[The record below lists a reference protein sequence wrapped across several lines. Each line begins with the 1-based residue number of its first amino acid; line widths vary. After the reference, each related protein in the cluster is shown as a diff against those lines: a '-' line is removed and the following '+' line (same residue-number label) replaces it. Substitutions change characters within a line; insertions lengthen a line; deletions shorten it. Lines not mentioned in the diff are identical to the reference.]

1 MKSYRLVEV
10 FIGHTSK
17 KKGLHP
23 DYRKESQ
30 HSIVRKQMTQ
40 LKHGKRLERTVQKR
54 EYMDNHNYIH
64 EKMFT
69 VWYDHSGNSSAVSH
83 KVKHDPTV
91 PLLGIYPIEVKNY
104 IHTKT
109 YLGLFIPVWFIITK

>member
-1 MKSYRLVEV
+1 MKGKARKLKSIKIKNFCSAKNVIKRMKSYRLVEV

-69 VWYDHSGNSSAVSH
+69 V
-83 KVKHDPTV
+83 
-91 PLLGIYPIEVKNY
+91 
-104 IHTKT
+104 
-109 YLGLFIPVWFIITK
+109 